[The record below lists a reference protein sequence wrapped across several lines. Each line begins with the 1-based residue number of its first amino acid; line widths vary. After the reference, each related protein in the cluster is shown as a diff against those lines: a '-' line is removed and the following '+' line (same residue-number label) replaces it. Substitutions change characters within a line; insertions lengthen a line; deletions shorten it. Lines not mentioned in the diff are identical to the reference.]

1 MLSIDITDR
10 QIKLIRGVHGG
21 SKIRIQDAELRELS
35 LGMISN
41 GYVTDVPMVAAELND
56 ILKTKDIKEKD
67 AVVSITSSS
76 IVYKELIVA
85 KPKNMKNPVI
95 IEAMIQSEMNISK
108 EYNISYT
115 IAGET
120 EDAEK
125 NKMIKVIAA
134 ACPQRLVD
142 GYIRLFQNIG
152 LNLKAVNISNNA
164 ITRLI
169 VNTPDMAKRMP
180 FLLVQVDKGFLNM
193 NLYENN
199 QLAFSRFAT
208 IDPSDYENA
217 PDYLARAIYSEVFK
231 MMQFVRSRKDA
242 RAVQEVLF
250 YGEIDS
256 FIEISNAI
264 STVNIPSNTL
274 TMPNTISK
282 GNSVQFD
289 FLKFANAIGALYQRN
304 KTLEHINLLEA
315 TSAKEAKGASGFGG
329 MILGA
334 LVASVAVVGGVYA
347 VFAVM
352 DSNYNKEVARLQS
365 LIDQPQMQEDLRV
378 VAERTTMLDGFENYN
393 ATVGRAKDLYN
404 FQPKPISEIEKKV
417 REPLDD
423 TTDKLLDANQEL
435 EISNL
440 SVSGNEVTVTF
451 YGQSK
456 GDPTPV
462 PSKYVNYLINKVK
475 NGYDE
480 PYFTNI
486 EYTGFNKQNVTDWG
500 TYAIISNKD
509 KDYDTVFTFE
519 VKMYYRMGNDE
530 VNAQMDTGESEEIEG
545 EGEAEDSGEVTE

>member
-76 IVYKELIVA
+76 IVYKELVVA
-85 KPKNMKNPVI
+85 KPKNMKNPAI

-193 NLYENN
+193 NLFEDN
-199 QLAFSRFAT
+199 QLTFSRFAT

-217 PDYLARAIYSEVFK
+217 PDYLARAIYTEVFK
-231 MMQFVRSRKDA
+231 MMQFVRGRKDSK
-242 RAVQEVLF
+242 AVQEVLF

-264 STVNIPSNTL
+264 STVNVPSNTL
-274 TMPNTISK
+274 TMPSTISK

-329 MILGA
+329 QILGA
-334 LVASVAVVGGVYA
+334 LIASAAVVGGVYA
-347 VFAVM
+347 VFAVL
-352 DSNYNKEVARLQS
+352 DSNYNKDISYFQS
-365 LIDQPQMQEDLRV
+365 LIDAPQMQDDLAV
-378 VAERTTMLDGFENYN
+378 VTERENMLTGFTNYN
-393 ATVGRAKDLYN
+393 ANVGRAINMFN
-404 FQPKPISEIEKKV
+404 FQPKPISEVEKKV
-417 REPLDD
+417 REPLEN
-423 TTDKLLDANQEL
+423 TADKLLEADQEL
-435 EISNL
+435 EISNIE
-440 SVSGNEVTVTF
+440 VSGNAVSVTF

-462 PSKYVNYLINKVK
+462 PSKYVDKLTNEVK

-486 EYTGFNKQNVTDWG
+486 SYGGFTKQNITDWG
-500 TYAIISNKD
+500 TYAIVSNRD
-509 KDYDTVFTFE
+509 KAYDTVFSFT
-519 VKMYYRMGNDE
+519 VTMNTRMGNDE
-530 VNAQMDTGESEEIEG
+530 TNAKMEEPEAEG
-545 EGEAEDSGEVTE
+545 EEGENSGEVTE